1 MLDFFWKKIFSL
13 SRYVFSNSPNTV
25 QQPENDGQKEATIFG
40 ENSMVFIRESF
51 QTLLLQDAYYKVMI

>member
-1 MLDFFWKKIFSL
+1 MLDFFWKEIFSL

-25 QQPENDGQKEATIFG
+25 QQPENGQKEATIFG
-40 ENSMVFIRESF
+40 KNSRVFIRESF